1 MGNLILT
8 ALLFL
13 KTFQLIM
20 PNLVLWQ
27 NLNKKSQLSFLG
39 SAFFIFTCIFLIGC
53 TSDSDKYNKSS
64 KFKAEFEKIDNFHKS
79 RNLNQ
84 VTKSLDSL
92 KPLISSSDI
101 ESLTP
106 YYIFRS
112 QAVFPDKNLMN
123 IYADSL
129 LHLFKDEQVINA
141 NQRNYIRALILKSD
155 VFLYFKQYDKT
166 LEYYFKVRLFLNKK
180 NDPVN
185 YCDFLSKIA
194 QIYYLQG
201 KFSSAAKYQID
212 AYNAIQEAK
221 DVNPSSL
228 FYLTQGALNNAGFSY
243 ERAEKLDSAL
253 LFYSKNLNY
262 IQNQEKKRNL
272 NSTQVMAAKIVA
284 LDNIGG
290 LFSKKGNFQL
300 AKNYLEQCIA
310 INNYDKDASKITAY
324 IKLAKVY
331 SVIGDSQKADSIL
344 NVTEQLV
351 KLEPEFSLANSLRL
365 YKVKS
370 DIASEAGDYQ
380 TALEN
385 LRFYNNALDSL
396 NKVNSELSK
405 INIDQAFKSFEDQ
418 QTLKNLEKVNQSKT
432 VYLVGA
438 ILFGLMLLIM
448 VWLVVKN
455 AKQAKATEKDTLE
468 YNKQLEKAM
477 LSLESRN
484 NDYAKMMKVMAHD
497 LKNPI
502 GGMVGI
508 ANLLL
513 SEGDRFT
520 KEDKEMLQLIESS
533 GSNSIEMINQL
544 LNSGLAIENE
554 ILKKESVDLQQLL
567 RQCTELL
574 QYKADEKKQKI
585 IFISGGP
592 VVIPISREK
601 IWRVFNN
608 LIVNAIKFSAFKTEI
623 LIVLERKMNS
633 VRVKIVDQGIGV
645 PDVDKQKIFE
655 MFTDA
660 KRPGTAG
667 EQPFGIGLSI
677 SKQIIESHNGKISL
691 EDNPD
696 GGTIFYVELPLK

>member
-1 MGNLILT
+1 MRRLYLFPILNNKNHLNIFSVT
-8 ALLFL
+8 V
-13 KTFQLIM
+13 
-20 PNLVLWQ
+20 LVLIILFF
-27 NLNKKSQLSFLG
+27 NSCYKKEQKG
-39 SAFFIFTCIFLIGC
+39 QET
-53 TSDSDKYNKSS
+53 T
-64 KFKAEFEKIDNFHKS
+64 KFKVDFEKIDSFHKA
-79 RNLNQ
+79 RDLKQ
-84 VTKSLDSL
+84 VKKSLDSL
-92 KPLISSSDI
+92 KPLISSTDV

-112 QAVFPDKNLMN
+112 QTVFPNKNLMN

-129 LHLFKDEQVINA
+129 LHLFKDEKVINA
-141 NQRNYIRALILKSD
+141 NQQNYIRALILKGD

-166 LEYYFKVRLFLNKK
+166 LEYYFKVRSFLNKK
-180 NDPVN
+180 NDPIN
-185 YCDFLSKIA
+185 YSDFLSKIA

-201 KFSSAAKYQID
+201 KFSTSAKYQID
-212 AYNAIQEAK
+212 AYNAIQQAK
-221 DVNPSSL
+221 GISPSSL

-253 LFYSKNLNY
+253 HFYKKNLAY
-262 IQNQEKKRNL
+262 ILNQEKKMDVNL
-272 NSTQVMAAKIVA
+272 GQVRDAKIVA

-290 LFSKKGNFQL
+290 LFGKKGNLKL
-300 AKNYLEQCIA
+300 AKYYLEQCIA
-310 INNYDKDASKITAY
+310 INDSKNTSKITAY

-331 SVIGDSQKADSIL
+331 SSMGNLHKADSIL
-344 NVTEQLV
+344 NVTEQLI
-351 KLEPEFSLANSLRL
+351 KLEPEFSLANSLKL
-365 YKVKS
+365 YQVKS
-370 DIASEAGDYQ
+370 DIAAEAGDYQ
-380 TALEN
+380 NALEN
-385 LRFYNNALDSL
+385 LRLHNKALDSL
-396 NKVNSELSK
+396 NKINSDLSK
-405 INIDQAFKSFEDQ
+405 INIDQAFKGFENE

-438 ILFGLMLLIM
+438 SLFGLMLLIM

-455 AKQAKATEKDTLE
+455 AKQAKITEKKTLA
-468 YNKQLEKAM
+468 YNKQLKNTM
-477 LSLESRN
+477 LSLENRN
-484 NDYAKMMKVMAHD
+484 RDYAKMMKIMAHD

-513 SEGDRFT
+513 SEGERFNE
-520 KEDKEMLQLIESS
+520 EDKGMLQLIESS

-554 ILKKESVDLQQLL
+554 VVKKESVNLQQLL

-592 VVIPISREK
+592 VMILISREK

-608 LIVNAIKFSAFKTEI
+608 LIVNAIKFSALKTEI
-623 LIVLERKMNS
+623 LIVLERRINS
-633 VRVKIVDQGIGV
+633 VCVKIVDRGIGV
-645 PDVDKQKIFE
+645 PDIDKERIFE
-655 MFTDA
+655 MFTNA
-660 KRPGTAG
+660 KRKGTAG

-677 SKQIIESHNGKISL
+677 SKQIIDSHNGKIWL

-696 GGTIFYVELPLK
+696 GGTVFYVELPMK

>member
-1 MGNLILT
+1 MP
-8 ALLFL
+8 
-13 KTFQLIM
+13 QL
-20 PNLVLWQ
+20 NLWQ
-27 NLNKKSQLSFLG
+27 HLNKKSHFN
-39 SAFFIFTCIFLIGC
+39 IFSSVFLIFIIIFFYACNKNGNENGQ
-53 TSDSDKYNKSS
+53 TAKYKT
-64 KFKAEFEKIDNFHKS
+64 EFEKIDNFYKS

-92 KPLISSSDI
+92 KPLISSTDI

-129 LHLFKDEQVINA
+129 LHLFKNEQVITA
-141 NQRNYIRALILKSD
+141 NKRNYIRALILKSD

-166 LEYYFKVRLFLNKK
+166 LEYYFKVRLFLNKES
-180 NDPVN
+180 DPVN

-201 KFSSAAKYQID
+201 KFSSSAKYQID
-212 AYNAIQEAK
+212 AYNAIQAAK
-221 DVNPSSL
+221 DVSPSSL

-253 LFYSKNLNY
+253 HFYKKNLSY
-262 IQNQEKKRNL
+262 ILNQEKKTDVNYA
-272 NSTQVMAAKIVA
+272 QVMSAKIVA

-290 LFSKKGNFQL
+290 LFSKKGNFEL
-300 AKNYLEQCIA
+300 AKDYLEQCIA
-310 INNYDKDASKITAY
+310 INDYANDASKITAY

-331 SVIGDSQKADSIL
+331 SSTGNSQKADSML
-344 NVTEQLV
+344 NVTEQLI
-351 KLEPEFSLANSLRL
+351 KLEPELSLANSLRL

-370 DIASEAGDYQ
+370 DIATEEGDYQ
-380 TALEN
+380 AALEN
-385 LRFYNNALDSL
+385 LRLYNNASDSL

-455 AKQAKATEKDTLE
+455 AKQAKITEKGTLE
-468 YNKQLEKAM
+468 YNKQLEKTM

-484 NDYAKMMKVMAHD
+484 NDYAKMMKIMAHD

-513 SEGDRFT
+513 SEEHRFT

-554 ILKKESVDLQQLL
+554 VLKKESIDLQQLL

-592 VVIPISREK
+592 IVIPISREK

-608 LIVNAIKFSAFKTEI
+608 LIVNAIKFSALKTEI
-623 LIVLERKMNS
+623 LIVLERRMNS
-633 VRVKIVDQGIGV
+633 VCVKIVDQGIGV
-645 PDVDKQKIFE
+645 PDIDKEKIFE
-655 MFTDA
+655 MFTNA
-660 KRPGTAG
+660 KRTGTAG

-677 SKQIIESHNGKISL
+677 SKQIIESHSGKIWL
-691 EDNPD
+691 EDNAD